1 MVWSKAGSTT
11 LGSAGD
17 AIDVTG
23 MTANKFNAYL
33 THAIKSGSGI
43 GTTLTLDGVGG
54 TSYALRYGE
63 NGSEGTRTS
72 QASWI
77 LRHNADDQFDFG
89 YISNITDEEKLMI
102 GWHISA
108 HTVGVGQAPSRSLF
122 VGNFVQNAQF
132 TQITNTND
140 QAGSFD
146 ISSNLSVL
154 GSDGAFLAKPT
165 DVQDNSILFEKD
177 IAKRYW
183 FDAEAVTNSTASSLT
198 DVVFDADTMTGSVTY
213 SGNEITLTG
222 SSSWVNAINAN
233 FQFNNTGT
241 QTIEC
246 VAQKTG
252 TSAWII
258 FGLASAKT
266 VASSDM
272 TTQMEYAIR
281 SADDGRTWIRQS
293 SGNWTQVS
301 NTADNVTFKITND
314 RTTVTYYANGSSIGT
329 TTHGTPNAKYYPM
342 MLPAQTGTAGS
353 YVFDYSGDIITTTP
367 ATWTRPKPWGTYGV
381 FAGGYNGSNVDV
393 IDYIT
398 IATTGNATDFGD
410 MFEVRRAYAGLGND
424 TRGLW
429 AGGYAGSL
437 TNTISYVTIATPSN
451 ATDFGNLTHSSAS
464 GVVGAG
470 NNTRGIFGG
479 GESPKQGIIDYVTI
493 ATAGNATDFG
503 DLTSNRKGG
512 GVTSDQTKVVF
523 LGGESGETVMD
534 YVTIDTPANATAW
547 GTLTAGSYAGHSG
560 TISDGTT
567 GIFAIGGSSAS
578 GSYNNT
584 IVYKTIATNANA
596 LDFGDLTSGRG
607 DGGQCSNGVRGVI
620 AGGKTSGGA
629 SNVTTA
635 IDYITIATAGNAT
648 SFGSLT
654 VARNMMAGCSD
665 AEGL

>member
-1 MVWSKAGSTT
+1 MRLSSTAFRLEFWNNTDFSGSASVTYNTTATT
-11 LGSAGD
+11 LCGNITGLRYIMIGGYKQGSAGGSNTQ
-17 AIDVTG
+17 AISEL
-23 MTANKFNAYL
+23 KFYNE
-33 THAIKSGSGI
+33 S
-43 GTTLTLDGVGG
+43 
-54 TSYALRYGE
+54 
-63 NGSEGTRTS
+63 
-72 QASWI
+72 
-77 LRHNADDQFDFG
+77 
-89 YISNITDEEKLMI
+89 
-102 GWHISA
+102 
-108 HTVGVGQAPSRSLF
+108 
-122 VGNFVQNAQF
+122 
-132 TQITNTND
+132 ITNPP
-140 QAGSFD
+140 
-146 ISSNLSVL
+146 V
-154 GSDGAFLAKPT
+154 
-165 DVQDNSILFEKD
+165 
-177 IAKRYW
+177 
-183 FDAEAVTNSTASSLT
+183 
-198 DVVFDADTMTGSVTY
+198 
-213 SGNEITLTG
+213 
-222 SSSWVNAINAN
+222 
-233 FQFNNTGT
+233 GT
-241 QTIEC
+241 
-246 VAQKTG
+246 
-252 TSAWII
+252 
-258 FGLASAKT
+258 
-266 VASSDM
+266 
-272 TTQMEYAIR
+272 
-281 SADDGRTWIRQS
+281 
-293 SGNWTQVS
+293 
-301 NTADNVTFKITND
+301 
-314 RTTVTYYANGSSIGT
+314 
-329 TTHGTPNAKYYPM
+329 
-342 MLPAQTGTAGS
+342 
-353 YVFDYSGDIITTTP
+353 

-493 ATAGNATDFG
+493 ATEGNATDFG

-512 GVTSDQTKVVF
+512 GVTSDKTKAVF
-523 LGGESGETVMD
+523 LGGESGETTID

-567 GIFAIGGSSAS
+567 GIFAIGGSTAS

-584 IVYKTIATNANA
+584 IVYKTIATSANA

-620 AGGKTSGGA
+620 AGGKTTGGA

-635 IDYITIATAGNAT
+635 IDYITIATSGQVT
-648 SFGSLT
+648 GFGSLT